1 MRRANRLAIKPLVL
15 LGTLLFAAALL
26 GGQPVQG
33 QTAAELDRAALVALY
48 DSTDGANWTNST
60 NWKIDDDLGTWYGVL
75 VTSDGR
81 VTDLNLANNNL
92 VGTLPDELGN
102 LTSLRALTLNEN
114 QLTGKIPDLSASL
127 VYVYL
132 GDNLLTGAI
141 PALSGLTRLQLLSLE
156 QNQLT
161 GEIPDL
167 SATLAYVYLSDN
179 LLTGEIPDLSSLTG
193 LTYLYLN
200 QNQLTGEIPA
210 SLGGLTGLTNLYLNQ
225 NQLTGEIPA
234 SLGGLTGLTNLY
246 LWGNQLTGE
255 IPASLGGLTGLTN
268 LYLWGNQLTGEIPAS
283 LGGLTNL
290 QQLYLN
296 GNQLTGEIPASL
308 GGLTNLLQL
317 ALWGNQLTGE
327 IPDLSGLTRLQL
339 LYLNGNQLTGEIPDL
354 SATLAYVYL
363 SDNLLTGGIP
373 DLSSLTGLAWL
384 YLNQNQLT
392 GEIPASLGGLTGLT
406 NLYLWGNQLTGEI
419 PDLSGLTGLTNLYLN
434 QNQLTGEIPASL
446 GGLTNLAVLYLWGNE
461 LTGEIPDLSGL
472 TRLQQLTL
480 SHNQLTGKIPESLGS
495 LTALT
500 ELSLNQN
507 QLTGEIP
514 ASLGSLTS
522 LQKLYLWGN
531 KLTGAIPGSLGS
543 LTDLQVLYLQRN
555 RLTGAIPG
563 SLGSL
568 TAMQDLTLSQNQ
580 LTGAIPDLSSLT
592 SLGYL
597 YLNQNQLT
605 GEIPAWLGNLTGL
618 YQLSLWGN
626 QLTGEIPD
634 SLDSLTSLRILNLNN
649 NLLTGAVPN
658 FSSLNLLGRTRFAN
672 NALTG
677 CVPHVW
683 RALVADEG
691 GSGVPGQDFIAVDA
705 NDDGDTD
712 DEGDVPGVN
721 LPFCMLS
728 ALTLSGLDLDPAF
741 AFGTMTYTVATTA
754 ASTTVT
760 ATRYESTDRLS
771 VRKGATSYSVGDAIP
786 LDVGSNLI
794 TIEVTPTDS
803 RLLKQTYTVDVFRA
817 GSAVSDRAALIAL
830 YNSAGGSGWTASDGW
845 DSARTLDTW
854 HGVTVTGG
862 RVVGLALAGNNLSG
876 TVPASLST
884 LTKLTSLDLSY
895 NGLSGAIPPGLR
907 GLSQLTTLD
916 LSANGLSGAI
926 PPELGD
932 LSSLDEL
939 YLHDNALSGAIPPE
953 LGNLSSLEELY
964 LHDNALSG
972 AIPPELGNLSSLEEL
987 SLWDNGLSGPIPGSL
1002 GNLLALRFARFADNL
1017 LTGCVPHGLRYLVA
1031 AGEFVSGVPA
1041 HDFTRDANGDGD
1053 TTDLGDITGLALP
1066 FCALSQLTLGSL
1078 TLDPAFD
1085 DGTVAYI
1092 ASAGHSVTSTTVTAT
1107 LNNSAD
1113 GVSIT
1118 KGTDTYTSGDT
1129 VPLAVGVNV
1138 ITIAVTASDGTT
1150 APHTYSVAV
1159 ARAPNMPPVFDE
1171 GPTATRGVDENTAAN
1186 QPIGNPLTATDAD
1199 NDTLTYSLDTTSD
1212 AFFDI
1217 DSGGQL
1223 LTEAGLDY
1231 EARSSYPV
1239 NVSVS
1244 DGKASDGT
1252 ASDGT
1257 DSTITVT
1264 ITVEN
1269 VDEPPLIVGETS
1281 IEFAE
1286 NGTGTVDTYSASD
1299 PEGAA
1304 VTWLLPAG
1312 RDGSA
1317 FALSASGALT
1327 FNAPPNHETQ
1337 DVYEVILGA
1346 SSEGEKGMQTG
1357 TLDVTVTV
1365 TNVDEPADISF
1376 AASGGVTVTDNALSV
1391 DENYDGTLAT
1401 FSASDPEGEAGLTY
1415 EWSVGGTDRLDFAVT
1430 GGGGVLSFAAIPDYE
1445 LPADSGG
1452 NNVYDITVQA
1462 TEVDDGD
1469 PLTLELTGRL
1479 DVTVTITNENERPV
1493 VRRSSG
1499 TGPFS
1504 IVENSGT
1511 DVGRF
1516 VATDPEGQGV
1526 TWSLETTG
1534 DHGRFEID
1542 AANGALS
1549 FKEAPDYESSDLG
1562 LGPDKAYT
1570 VTVQATEVDDGEPL
1584 TLERTGRLAVTVTIT
1599 NVNEPPTV
1607 TGNATPS
1614 VDENTTAVATYS
1626 ATDPEGVTVTWSLQ
1640 GGGGVFMITSAGALA
1655 FTTAPNYEV
1664 KFSYTVTVRAS
1675 DGVSTTDHP
1684 VTVTVTDV
1692 DEDEELKFSASQP
1705 LIGADYTAAFE
1716 DGTGDA
1722 VQSPMWAWERSPN
1735 GTSSWD
1741 DITGATA
1748 ATYRPVG
1755 ADRDHYLR
1763 VTVSYN
1769 DGHGQGRK
1777 TLQATSELPTLP
1789 DISTNMPPVFPS
1801 PLFAG
1806 GATGLSVPE
1815 NATAGTVVGVAPQ
1828 AIDPED
1834 GTLSYSLAVTGF
1846 TTDPPFEINATSR
1859 QIQVAG
1865 GAVLDHEDQDSYSVT
1880 VTAKDEYTA
1889 TGTATFDITIEDVNE
1904 RPVVKRRSG
1913 MGAFSIV
1920 ENSGTDVGRFV
1931 ATDPEGQGVTWSL
1944 ETSGDHGRFEIDE
1957 ANGALSFKEAPDYE
1971 SSDLGLGP
1979 DKAYTVTVQA
1989 TEQDDGEP
1997 LTLELTGDLDVTVT
2011 ITNVNEP
2018 PVVRRSSGTGAFSIE
2033 ENSGRDVGSFDATD
2047 PEGRGVT
2054 WSVAGSDSGRF
2065 EIDEANGA
2073 LSFKE
2078 LPDFESDDI
2087 GLDKAYT
2094 VTVRATE
2101 VDDGDTQTLELT
2113 GRLDVTVAITNV
2125 NEPPTVTGNAT
2136 PSVDE
2141 NTTAVATYSATD
2153 PEEVPPSWSLQGGGG
2168 VFMITSAGALAF
2180 TTAPNYEV
2188 KFSYTVTVLASDGV
2202 NTTNH
2207 PVTVTVTD
2215 VDEDEEL
2222 LLSARRPLIGADYT
2236 AAFEVGKGDAVQSPM
2251 WVWARSMSLSG
2262 PWADITVAATAAT
2275 YVPVG
2280 ADRDHYLRVTVS
2292 YHDGHAP
2299 RTLQATSELPTLPD
2313 IPNNMP
2319 PVFPSPLFAG
2329 GATGLSVDENATA
2342 GTVVGLAPQATD
2354 PESGSL
2360 SYSLA
2365 VSGVVTP
2372 PFEINDTSRQ
2382 IRVASGAVLDHEDQ
2396 DRYSVTVT
2404 AEDEYNATGTAT
2416 FDITIED
2423 VNERPVAVFD
2433 IPPATNE
2440 DTATTFAVLGNDI
2453 DQDDG
2458 DTLTVSITSQP
2469 SRGLVVADTTTQLVT
2484 YTPAENDHGT
2494 YTFMYTA
2501 SDGTLSSLP
2510 ALVTVTV
2517 DPVNDAPAFPAAP
2530 AERTVSE
2537 NARPGDD
2544 VGAALTATD
2553 VDGDTLTYGLT
2564 GAAASDFEIDEQT
2577 GQITVATG
2585 AALNAALSPYIV
2597 TVTADDGSGEANA
2610 TATVEVTITVTARP
2624 VVIITG
2630 GGGGGGGGGGP
2641 SPSEVDFEW
2650 NVTRDIAELDGG
2662 NDRATGVW
2670 SDGTTLWVADNADG
2684 AGDAVYAYDLASG
2697 ERVEEREF
2705 DLAEA
2710 NRAPRGIWS
2719 DRSVVWVSDSGQE
2732 RLFAYDLA
2740 TGERVEEREF
2750 ALAER
2755 NSDARGIWSDEET
2768 MWVLDSRAGALFA
2781 YDFETGEL
2789 LAEYELDAANDDP
2802 RGIWSDG
2809 VTIWVADHGAKRLF
2823 AYRLPVLLDAETDSG
2838 EEDADDDARELER
2851 VSDEEFT
2858 ELSKAS
2864 NNSPRGIW
2872 SDGEVMYVADESDD
2886 RVYSYNMPDA
2896 IDARLASLTL
2906 SGVDIGEFDP
2916 GRPEYEGAVGEG
2928 VTETVVTAEAM
2939 QRRTTIAIDPQD
2951 ADVEADGHQVAL
2963 QDLGEITVTV
2973 TSQDGSRTRV
2983 YRVQFPDTGWDPARD
2998 PWPHCLR
3005 GAISEGFSLVVHEG
3019 GSVEEL
3025 IGCAES
3031 RGIVA
3036 LYALHEGVYVSH
3048 ILGAPD
3054 FVNAGFVELFP
3065 DGLPPI
3071 APLIAGSNGPPSADP
3086 FADLDDGGQQPWPEC
3101 LRGDIAAGFSLV
3113 VHEGGSVDELEACA
3127 QSRDVA
3133 ALYALSDGEF
3143 VSYILGAP
3151 DFVTRAFR
3159 DLFADGVPPM
3169 TPLVARSEGPPGGR

>member
-33 QTAAELDRAALVALY
+33 QTPAELDRAALEALY
-48 DSTDGANWTNST
+48 DSTGGANWTTST
-60 NWKIDDDLGTWYGVL
+60 NWKIDDDLGAWHGVI

-81 VTDLNLANNNL
+81 VTELHLNNNNL
-92 VGTLPDELGN
+92 VGPLPNALGN
-102 LTSLRALTLNEN
+102 LTALVDLRLHEN
-114 QLTGKIPDLSASL
+114 QLTGEIPS
-127 VYVYL
+127 
-132 GDNLLTGAI
+132 
-141 PALSGLTRLQLLSLE
+141 LSGLTSLVNAYMQRNQLSGSIPSLRGLTELQALWLQHNQLTGEFPVVTGATNLYDVDFSSNRLTGEIPNLSVHTALSYLYLAD
-156 QNQLT
+156 NQLT

-167 SATLAYVYLSDN
+167 TTLTALSELN
-179 LLTGEIPDLSSLTG
+179 LSQNKLTGMVPASLG
-193 LTYLYLN
+193 KLDNVVSVVLYD
-200 QNQLTGEIPA
+200 NQLTGP
-210 SLGGLTGLTNLYLNQ
+210 
-225 NQLTGEIPA
+225 
-234 SLGGLTGLTNLY
+234 
-246 LWGNQLTGE
+246 
-255 IPASLGGLTGLTN
+255 
-268 LYLWGNQLTGEIPAS
+268 
-283 LGGLTNL
+283 
-290 QQLYLN
+290 
-296 GNQLTGEIPASL
+296 
-308 GGLTNLLQL
+308 
-317 ALWGNQLTGE
+317 
-327 IPDLSGLTRLQL
+327 IPDELSTPPKKGSLIT
-339 LYLNGNQLTGEIPDL
+339 LNL
-354 SATLAYVYL
+354 S
-363 SDNLLTGGIP
+363 
-373 DLSSLTGLAWL
+373 
-384 YLNQNQLT
+384 Q
-392 GEIPASLGGLTGLT
+392 
-406 NLYLWGNQLTGEI
+406 
-419 PDLSGLTGLTNLYLN
+419 
-434 QNQLTGEIPASL
+434 
-446 GGLTNLAVLYLWGNE
+446 
-461 LTGEIPDLSGL
+461 
-472 TRLQQLTL
+472 
-480 SHNQLTGKIPESLGS
+480 NQLTGKIPESLGDHTNLQTLYLWGNRLTGDIPDLS
-495 LTALT
+495 GLTKVVYLSLSRNQLTGAIPASLGGLSSVVELYLNNNRLTGDIPDLSGLTSVAYLYLHTNQLTGQIPDSLDNLPALYDLRLSHNQLTGEVPDSLGGTSVRYLYLNNNKLTAQIPDLSNLYLL
-500 ELSLNQN
+500 ELDLSTN

-514 ASLGSLTS
+514 ATLA
-522 LQKLYLWGN
+522 Q
-531 KLTGAIPGSLGS
+531 II
-543 LTDLQVLYLQRN
+543 DLEVLL
-555 RLTGAIPG
+555 L
-563 SLGSL
+563 
-568 TAMQDLTLSQNQ
+568 D
-580 LTGAIPDLSSLT
+580 D
-592 SLGYL
+592 
-597 YLNQNQLT
+597 NQLT
-605 GEIPAWLGNLTGL
+605 GEIPAALGNL
-618 YQLSLWGN
+618 
-626 QLTGEIPD
+626 
-634 SLDSLTSLRILNLNN
+634 
-649 NLLTGAVPN
+649 NLLT
-658 FSSLNLLGRTRFAN
+658 RTRFAN

-677 CVPHVW
+677 CVPHAFPFRTLLTAAEV
-683 RALVADEG
+683 RP
-691 GSGVPGQDFIAVDA
+691 GVPAQDFIAVDA
-705 NDDGDTD
+705 NGDGDTD
-712 DEGDVPGVN
+712 DAGDVPGLN
-721 LPFCMLS
+721 LPFCTLS
-728 ALTLSGLDLDPAF
+728 TLTLSEATLAPTF
-741 AFGTMTYTVATTA
+741 APGTTTYTAE
-754 ASTTVT
+754 STGTSTMVTVT
-760 ATRYESTDRLS
+760 QNESSDRLS
-771 VRKGATSYSVGDAIP
+771 IGKGATSYSAGDPIP
-786 LDVGSNLI
+786 LEVGSNLI

-817 GSAVSDRAALIAL
+817 GSAQTDREALIAL
-830 YNSAGGSGWTASDGW
+830 YNSAGGSGWTASVGW
-845 DSARTLDTW
+845 DTTQALGMW

-939 YLHDNALSGAIPPE
+939 YLHDNELSGAIPPE
-953 LGNLSSLEELY
+953 LGNLSSLDALY
-964 LHDNALSG
+964 LHGNELSG

-1031 AGEFVSGVPA
+1031 AADFLTDVPA
-1041 HDFTRDANGDGD
+1041 HDFARDTNRDGD
-1053 TTDLGDITGLALP
+1053 TEDAGDIAGLVLP
-1066 FCALSQLTLGSL
+1066 FCGLSQLTLGGL

-1107 LNNSAD
+1107 LNGSSD
-1113 GVSIT
+1113 RVSIR
-1118 KGTDTYTSGDT
+1118 KGTTYMSGDA

-1150 APHTYSVAV
+1150 APHTYVV
-1159 ARAPNMPPVFDE
+1159 TVTRAPNMPPVFDE
-1171 GPTATRGVDENTAAN
+1171 GSTAARGVDENTAAN
-1186 QPIGNPLTATDAD
+1186 QPIGDPLTATDAD

-1223 LTEAGLDY
+1223 LTEAGLDR
-1231 EARSSYPV
+1231 EARNSYSV

-1264 ITVEN
+1264 ITIADVNEPPVVARRSGMGAFSIVEN
-1269 VDEPPLIVGETS
+1269 SGTDVGAFEAT
-1281 IEFAE
+1281 
-1286 NGTGTVDTYSASD
+1286 D
-1299 PEGAA
+1299 PEGQG
-1304 VTWLLPAG
+1304 VTWSLATTGDHG
-1312 RDGSA
+1312 RFEIDAANG
-1317 FALSASGALT
+1317 ALSFRELPDYESSDLGLDKAYTVTVQATEQDGGDPLT
-1327 FNAPPNHETQ
+1327 G
-1337 DVYEVILGA
+1337 D
-1346 SSEGEKGMQTG
+1346 
-1357 TLDVTVTV
+1357 LDVTVTI
-1365 TNVDEPADISF
+1365 TNVNEPADISF
-1376 AASGGVTVTDNALSV
+1376 AASGDVTVTDNALSV

-1401 FSASDPEGEAGLTY
+1401 FSASDPEREAGLTY

-1445 LPADSGG
+1445 LPADSGRNNVYDITVNALGSDGKTGSIAVTVTVGRVDEPADISFAASGGVTVTDNALSVDENYDDTLATFSASDPERKAGLTYEWSVGGTDGSDFVISEFRVLSFAAIPDYELPADSGG
-1452 NNVYDITVQA
+1452 NNVYDITVNA
-1462 TEVDDGD
+1462 LDSDGK
-1469 PLTLELTGRL
+1469 TGSIA
-1479 DVTVTITNENERPV
+1479 VTVTVGRVDEPADISFAASGGVTVTDNALSVDENYDDTLATFSASDPERKAGLTYEWSVGGTDGSDFVISEFRVLSFAAIPDYELPADSGGNNVYDITVNALDSDGKTGSIAVTVTVGPENERPV
-1493 VRRSSG
+1493 VRRRSG

-1511 DVGRF
+1511 DVGSF
-1516 VATDPEGQGV
+1516 VATDPEGQVV
-1526 TWSLETTG
+1526 TWSLATSG

-1562 LGPDKAYT
+1562 SDKAYN
-1570 VTVQATEVDDGEPL
+1570 VTVQATEVDGGNPL
-1584 TLERTGRLAVTVTIT
+1584 TGILAVTV
-1599 NVNEPPTV
+1599 
-1607 TGNATPS
+1607 
-1614 VDENTTAVATYS
+1614 
-1626 ATDPEGVTVTWSLQ
+1626 
-1640 GGGGVFMITSAGALA
+1640 
-1655 FTTAPNYEV
+1655 
-1664 KFSYTVTVRAS
+1664 
-1675 DGVSTTDHP
+1675 
-1684 VTVTVTDV
+1684 
-1692 DEDEELKFSASQP
+1692 
-1705 LIGADYTAAFE
+1705 
-1716 DGTGDA
+1716 
-1722 VQSPMWAWERSPN
+1722 
-1735 GTSSWD
+1735 
-1741 DITGATA
+1741 
-1748 ATYRPVG
+1748 
-1755 ADRDHYLR
+1755 
-1763 VTVSYN
+1763 
-1769 DGHGQGRK
+1769 
-1777 TLQATSELPTLP
+1777 
-1789 DISTNMPPVFPS
+1789 
-1801 PLFAG
+1801 
-1806 GATGLSVPE
+1806 
-1815 NATAGTVVGVAPQ
+1815 
-1828 AIDPED
+1828 
-1834 GTLSYSLAVTGF
+1834 AVT
-1846 TTDPPFEINATSR
+1846 
-1859 QIQVAG
+1859 
-1865 GAVLDHEDQDSYSVT
+1865 
-1880 VTAKDEYTA
+1880 
-1889 TGTATFDITIEDVNE
+1889 DVNE
-1904 RPVVKRRSG
+1904 RPVVKRRIG
-1913 MGAFSIV
+1913 M
-1920 ENSGTDVGRFV
+1920 
-1931 ATDPEGQGVTWSL
+1931 
-1944 ETSGDHGRFEIDE
+1944 
-1957 ANGALSFKEAPDYE
+1957 
-1971 SSDLGLGP
+1971 
-1979 DKAYTVTVQA
+1979 
-1989 TEQDDGEP
+1989 
-1997 LTLELTGDLDVTVT
+1997 
-2011 ITNVNEP
+2011 
-2018 PVVRRSSGTGAFSIE
+2018 GAFSIE

-2078 LPDFESDDI
+2078 LPDFESDDL

-2153 PEEVPPSWSLQGGGG
+2153 PEEVAPSWSLQGGAG

-2188 KFSYTVTVLASDGV
+2188 KSSYTVTVLASDGV

-2207 PVTVTVTD
+2207 PVTVAVTD
-2215 VDEDEEL
+2215 VDEDEVL
-2222 LLSARRPLIGADYT
+2222 LFSARRPLIGADYT
-2236 AAFEVGKGDAVQSPM
+2236 AAFEDGTGDDVQSPM
-2251 WVWARSMSLSG
+2251 WAWERSPNGTSS
-2262 PWADITVAATAAT
+2262 WDDITGATAAT
-2275 YVPVG
+2275 YRPVG

-2292 YHDGHAP
+2292 YDDGHPAK
-2299 RTLQATSELPTLPD
+2299 TLQATSELPTLPD

-2319 PVFPSPLFAG
+2319 PVFPSPLFMG

-2354 PESGSL
+2354 PEVGTL
-2360 SYSLA
+2360 DYSLA

-2382 IRVASGAVLDHEDQ
+2382 IRVAGGAALDHEDQ

-2433 IPPATNE
+2433 IPLATDE
-2440 DTATTFAVLGNDI
+2440 DTATTFAVLANDI

-2469 SRGLVVADTTTQLVT
+2469 SRGRVVADTTTQLLT

-2517 DPVNDAPAFPAAP
+2517 NPVNDAPAFPAAP

-2544 VGAALTATD
+2544 VGAVLTATD

-2650 NVTRDIAELDGG
+2650 TVQHDIAELDGG
-2662 NDRATGVW
+2662 NDWPTGLW
-2670 SDGTTLWVADNADG
+2670 SDGETLWIAENGQGTD
-2684 AGDAVYAYDLASG
+2684 DAVYAYDLASG

-2719 DRSVVWVSDSGQE
+2719 DRSVVWVSDSGRE

-2740 TGERVEEREF
+2740 TGERLEEREF

-2755 NSDARGIWSDEET
+2755 NADARGIWSDEET

-2781 YDFETGEL
+2781 YGFESGEL
-2789 LAEYELDAANDDP
+2789 LAEYELDSANDDP

-2809 VTIWVADHGAKRLF
+2809 VTIWVSDHGAKRLI
-2823 AYRLPVLLDAETDSG
+2823 AYRLPVLPDAETDPG

-2872 SDGEVMYVADESDD
+2872 SDGDVMYVADESDD
-2886 RVYSYNMPDA
+2886 RVYTYNMPDA

-2916 GRPEYEGAVGEG
+2916 GRTDYEAVVADG
-2928 VTETVVTAEAM
+2928 VTEATVEAAAIQRRAAVVT
-2939 QRRTTIAIDPQD
+2939 DPPD
-2951 ADVEADGHQVAL
+2951 ADGDDANGHQVAL
-2963 QDLGEITVTV
+2963 EDLGEITVTV

-2983 YRVQFPDTGWDPARD
+2983 YRVQFPETAWDPARD